1 MLWNITWAAAMW
13 AVYLH
18 RLPEGCRRRLLGLHG
33 HPPHERWFLRL
44 PFGLHPLPWH
54 LSMLVTMAT
63 GVESGHLV
71 HLSSTHS
78 YRLHSSH
85 NSRFRECILR
95 VCFVCDDLAVM
106 RGEARDHWDL
116 TTGSPTNWPT
126 IWIETT
132 ALLSALAPSFRL
144 FSPAQPASRHA
155 PHLPKY
161 SSLQ

>member
-18 RLPEGCRRRLLGLHG
+18 RLPEGCRQRLLGLHG

-44 PFGLHPLPWH
+44 PFGLYPLPWH

-71 HLSSTHS
+71 HLSST
-78 YRLHSSH
+78 LP
-85 NSRFRECILR
+85 LQR
-95 VCFVCDDLAVM
+95 VHTQGVFVCDDLAVM